1 MCGCHFSIPLN
12 TTDVL
17 FSLKVGLEVYAH
29 TVGRL
34 RTHSQELVSVID
46 TRFIVGLLVWLQ
58 LLYSSELCRLFLT
71 PSWTGGVHTCFETTK
86 DPQPGIDKYG

>member
-12 TTDVL
+12 TIDV
-17 FSLKVGLEVYAH
+17 SLTQGLTGSLCTYCG
-29 TVGRL
+29 T
-34 RTHSQELVSVID
+34 TSQELVSVID

-86 DPQPGIDKYG
+86 DPQPGIDKYC